1 MRLIKVVK
9 LMVILTSLAL
19 IYTHLQMQIFELA
32 YQGKVKEG
40 KIRNLRDENGA
51 FTYKVLSLKSS
62 ANLGVRLLEDKT
74 GMQFLD
80 NNQVIKIV
88 TTKGPLDQN
97 AHLSQVNTS
106 KNQKEN
112 PLLSLFSLR
121 SQAEAKQIEQS
132 KTKGGR

>member
-9 LMVILTSLAL
+9 LTILLTSLAL

-40 KIRNLRDENGA
+40 KIHILRDENGA
-51 FTYKVLSLKSS
+51 YTYKILTLKSS

-80 NNQVIKIV
+80 NNQVVRIV
-88 TTKGPLDQN
+88 TTKKYAKQDT
-97 AHLSQVNTS
+97 HLAQVNTA
-106 KNQKEN
+106 KREN

-132 KTKGGR
+132 KAKIER